1 MKHLNKRL
9 IALLLALV
17 MLAALF
23 PVSAFAAERGE
34 AEETRSD
41 TWEAILAYENAHL
54 HKTRNGKQRTAAD
67 YAALSGEIAK
77 IVEASEDY
85 KEGTCTYDPDS
96 DNAMFFWED
105 RDGMPQGYSP
115 ALRAKTENG
124 RAAETDPEPVRA
136 SRPDLRGGL
145 PSSSDIY
152 VLSPWYGI
160 DSSFNSEYFQE
171 GERLA
176 EATGGSCY
184 SIF

>member
-9 IALLLALV
+9 LALLLVAV

-54 HKTRNGKQRTAAD
+54 RKTRNGKQRTAAD

-115 ALRAKTENG
+115 ALRQDGKRQGG
-124 RAAETDPEPVRA
+124 RD
-136 SRPDLRGGL
+136 
-145 PSSSDIY
+145 
-152 VLSPWYGI
+152 
-160 DSSFNSEYFQE
+160 
-171 GERLA
+171 
-176 EATGGSCY
+176 GS
-184 SIF
+184 